1 MTKDKDTPKND
12 VTQTAEEGQDTF
24 QTEEIVSAEI
34 SDSDEAEVLEEA
46 VETDEPSVE
55 DVMEESVEPE
65 PTPEVAAPVEK
76 TVEKVV
82 VKRGGFVPALLGGVL
97 CAGLGY
103 AGAQFIKPQ
112 GWPFPGADTTELTQ
126 QIDVLTAEIAGLKS
140 DLGAQKATLSEADTA
155 LRSEFDTK
163 LSEIDV
169 TAQVQPLADQIAGLE
184 SRLTSVEAA
193 PVADAVVSPEAT
205 AAYERQLAQMQELL
219 NSEIARLEQTKSEA
233 LAKEANAQAASAK
246 TRLMDLVDAGDPFA
260 SALAETGLTVPDTV
274 NAAAQTGVPSVTEL
288 QDSYP
293 EAARAALLAASHAAY
308 DAGEQSWL
316 RTALQTQLGLR
327 STAPKE
333 GEDADAILS
342 RAEQS
347 VRKGQFAEAI
357 AALDALPEAGRAEME
372 PWIAQAKSR
381 VDVMAALDTMF
392 AQ

>member
-1 MTKDKDTPKND
+1 MTKDKDTPEND
-12 VTQTAEEGQDTF
+12 VTQTAEEGQDTL
-24 QTEEIVSAEI
+24 QTEDTVDAEI
-34 SDSDEAEVLEEA
+34 SDNDEAEVLEDA
-46 VETDEPSVE
+46 VEADELSIKE
-55 DVMEESVEPE
+55 MMEESVESE

-126 QIDVLTAEIAGLKS
+126 QIDSLTAEIAGLKS
-140 DLGAQKATLSEADTA
+140 DLGAQKATLSEADA
-155 LRSEFDTK
+155 AMRLEFDTK

-169 TAQVQPLADQIAGLE
+169 TAQAQPLADQIAGLE

-205 AAYERQLAQMQELL
+205 VAYERQLAQMQELL